1 MAGAMRSGEIVEAFP
16 LASSGVCHACQAAQ
30 ATRERE
36 PSAASSL
43 ASCHLSA
50 SSLRS
55 GKHDRVCRSLEGP
68 TSCMLDQLKR
78 EGKLKLGGA
87 YMIVIVFEPLADLLI
102 LPLLKRPMLS
112 EAARW

>member
-1 MAGAMRSGEIVEAFP
+1 
-16 LASSGVCHACQAAQ
+16 
-30 ATRERE
+30 
-36 PSAASSL
+36 
-43 ASCHLSA
+43 
-50 SSLRS
+50 
-55 GKHDRVCRSLEGP
+55 
-68 TSCMLDQLKR
+68 MLDQLKR